1 MCECEC
7 EELELD
13 NLSVKNPRRFEFGYW
28 SESGVVTLLGV
39 LESWSRGWDG
49 VGVGRGVAFEEVRLS
64 SWS

>member
-1 MCECEC
+1 MCDCEC
-7 EELELD
+7 ELD

-49 VGVGRGVAFEEVRLS
+49 VGV
-64 SWS
+64 